1 MDGFANGRIG
11 VALTRNNHAEAA
23 FHRAKG
29 GRCLSVVGFKS
40 RERAV
45 VAALPECARWVPV
58 QVYSGLEFK
67 VADDLSAVPGLFGY
81 APHRTVVHGK
91 ARVEGS
97 NSVRRPVRRDYAIVP
112 GYVFVG
118 CQDGVYVSKRSH
130 DAIFNVL
137 GDAAGRTPVTQATMA
152 AWNALHVEGALQPAA
167 PAGLAKGDRIE
178 VEVAGKRVA
187 GIVTALRRAGVM
199 VDATMFGQTV
209 PIEIGFDKIKAV
221 AV

>member
-1 MDGFANGRIG
+1 MHDFAAGQIG

-29 GRCLSVVGFKS
+29 GRCVAVVGFKS
-40 RERAV
+40 RERKV
-45 VAALPECARWVPV
+45 VATLPECARWVPV
-58 QVYSGLEFK
+58 QVYSGMEFK

-97 NSVRRPVRRDYAIVP
+97 NGVRRPVKRDYAIVP

-118 CQDGVYVSKRSH
+118 CEARVYVSKRSH
-130 DAIFNVL
+130 EAIFNVL
-137 GDAAGRTPVTQATMA
+137 GDAAGRTPVSQATME

-167 PAGLAKGDRIE
+167 PAGLAVGDSVE
-178 VEVAGKRVA
+178 AEVAGRRVA
-187 GIVTALRRAGVM
+187 GVVTALRRAGVM
-199 VDATMFGQTV
+199 VDATMFGQAV
-209 PIEIGFDKIKAV
+209 AIEIGFDKIKAV
-221 AV
+221 AI